1 LPQQFK
7 FFYLDEDNEII
18 SISSQSDYT
27 EALEIEDFAALR
39 LTVAKTAADAR
50 SQLLTQL
57 EDQRPL
63 AESLNSSQ
71 IMSQHHGFGRQSTID
86 RNNFMVES
94 DFDAVSHAELAHSII
109 DRRNTVQAH
118 EIAIGNDAPM
128 TESISIGT
136 DGPMVNQAEA
146 GCNTARVESHDVM
159 INTCVRTVDNA
170 SQSRPE
176 VRDMAC
182 DGVLTEM

>member
-1 LPQQFK
+1 
-7 FFYLDEDNEII
+7 
-18 SISSQSDYT
+18 
-27 EALEIEDFAALR
+27 
-39 LTVAKTAADAR
+39 
-50 SQLLTQL
+50 
-57 EDQRPL
+57 
-63 AESLNSSQ
+63 
-71 IMSQHHGFGRQSTID
+71 
-86 RNNFMVES
+86 MVES

-182 DGVLTEM
+182 DGVLTEL